1 MTSSPVDQLVSIN
14 SQIVEYIEVLLAMG
28 VVLAFAYVALRFGL
42 PRVLRVKTTGAG
54 PIEIVSRYVLTPKNA
69 LYLVKTGSQVSLI
82 ATSEN
87 GTTFLTAITPENIE
101 NIMASQR
108 DTKIPPNE
116 TGFISW
122 RQKMKTTMKGI

>member
-28 VVLAFAYVALRFGL
+28 VVLALAYLALRFGL
-42 PRVLRVKTTGAG
+42 PRVLGAKTTGAG
-54 PIEIVSRYVLTPKNA
+54 PIEIISRYVLTPKNT

-82 ATSEN
+82 ATWEN
-87 GTTFLTAITPENIE
+87 GATFLTAIAPENIG

-108 DTKIPPNE
+108 CTKLSSSDT
-116 TGFISW
+116 GVISW
-122 RQKMKTTMKGI
+122 RQKMKRTMKGI